1 MACLRL
7 KPTFDA
13 PLAQGLPAKIIR
25 LHRSGRRA
33 KAHISMKPN
42 YFRRQFPELAEG
54 RCAFSGAWSPLSR
67 WRKRRCAARALL
79 PPPAGFTAMPMH
91 LPPALRGG
99 FARLPQ
105 EAPGQE
111 KNRKAS
117 KHAKFTM
124 RLAVTGGLGWACRA
138 I

>member
-7 KPTFDA
+7 KPTSDA

-33 KAHISMKPN
+33 KAHISMKPD

-67 WRKRRCAARALL
+67 WRKRRWAAFFCREVDLEMGL
-79 PPPAGFTAMPMH
+79 NTKH
-91 LPPALRGG
+91 EQVGG
-99 FARLPQ
+99 SAD
-105 EAPGQE
+105 
-111 KNRKAS
+111 AS
-117 KHAKFTM
+117 KTQKH
-124 RLAVTGGLGWACRA
+124 RQVGGC
-138 I
+138 